1 MFIVKVVVLNGKVGN
16 VIIINGTCFLPLVAL
31 HDLPLVISIMPFS

>member
-16 VIIINGTCFLPLVAL
+16 VIIINGTCYLSW